1 MPRHRSTAEPALPT
15 ATIHDVA
22 ALAEVSLM
30 TVSRA
35 LKQPHQVS
43 AATLEKVLAAVKK
56 TGYVPNALAGG
67 LRSARTR
74 LIAALV
80 PTLKSHVYDP
90 TIQALHET
98 LSMHGYQLLL
108 GQTDHS
114 PSKEEDLLRAII
126 GRRPDGIVV
135 TGILHSRASRA
146 LLLRCGIP
154 IVETND
160 WTPTPIDMLVGF
172 SHERMGHD
180 ACRFL
185 AAKGRTKLALITGDD
200 PRARRRAE
208 GFLAAAADLRLAA
221 PRMETLPAPTDHAG
235 GRSAMA
241 RLLGGPGFDA
251 VYCGSDMI
259 ALGVLTE
266 TRVRGIGVPDAVAV
280 LGSGDLDF
288 SATVVPAL
296 TTVKVDLD
304 RIGRLAGQFV
314 IARSE
319 GRPVEDGLVDVG
331 YTIVERDS
339 A

>member
-1 MPRHRSTAEPALPT
+1 MLST

-22 ALAEVSLM
+22 ALAGVSLM

-35 LKQPHQVS
+35 LKRPHQVS
-43 AATLEKVLAAVKK
+43 AATLEKVLAAVEK

-74 LIAALV
+74 LIAAIV
-80 PTLKSHVYDP
+80 PTLKSHIYDP
-90 TIQALHET
+90 TIKALHET
-98 LSMHGYQLLL
+98 LSAHGYQLLL

-114 PSKEEDLLRAII
+114 PAKEEDLLRAIV

-160 WTPTPIDMLVGF
+160 WTRTPIDMLVGF
-172 SHERMGHD
+172 SHERMGYD

-185 AAKGRTKLALITGDD
+185 AAKGRTKIALITGDD
-200 PRARRRAE
+200 PRALRRAE
-208 GFLAAAADLRLAA
+208 GFLSAAADLRLAA
-221 PRMETLPAPTDHAG
+221 PRMEILPAPTDHAG

-241 RLLGGPGFDA
+241 RLLAGPAFDA
-251 VYCGSDMI
+251 VYCGSDMT

-266 TRVRGIGVPDAVAV
+266 ARVRGIGVPEAVSV

-296 TTVKVDLD
+296 STVSVDLD

-319 GRPVEDGLVDVG
+319 GRPVEDGIVDVG
-331 YTIVERDS
+331 YAIVERDS
-339 A
+339 T